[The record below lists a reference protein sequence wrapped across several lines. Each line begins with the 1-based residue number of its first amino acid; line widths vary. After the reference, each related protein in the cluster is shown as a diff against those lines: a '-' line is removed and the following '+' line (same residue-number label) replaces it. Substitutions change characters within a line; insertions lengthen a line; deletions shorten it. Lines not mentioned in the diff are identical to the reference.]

1 MLIFLQD
8 NWILNKVM
16 TSHSFS
22 AQWVQKS
29 DLSKG
34 SKKAIRKTSSAWI
47 LSGASLHLGE
57 SQSTYSQELH
67 THIYYAA

>member
-1 MLIFLQD
+1 
-8 NWILNKVM
+8 M
-16 TSHSFS
+16 TFHSFS

-34 SKKAIRKTSSAWI
+34 SKKVIHKTCSAWI
-47 LSGASLHLGE
+47 LNGASLYLGK

-67 THIYYAA
+67 THIYYAE